1 MTYNTEFDYITI
13 KFTDKNSRPLE
24 VKDKVNSTL
33 LIFEQNWC
41 VILQNQKQVNMLE
54 DMDFCHLENIYLVNT
69 ENSYQVMLKKQE

>member
-24 VKDKVNSTL
+24 VKDKINSTL

-41 VILQNQKQVNMLE
+41 VILQNQKQVNMLKG
-54 DMDFCHLENIYLVNT
+54 MDFCHLENIYLVNT
-69 ENSYQVMLKKQE
+69 ENNY